1 MVENDSWN
9 GRYHKY
15 CKITISYESK
25 AQSTVAFLKFL
36 VPAMVLIPTWLI
48 VKLNDDFK
56 SKRFARLIKIK
67 KDIQRTSTL
76 I

>member
-1 MVENDSWN
+1 MLNLGV
-9 GRYHKY
+9 
-15 CKITISYESK
+15 ISLIK
-25 AQSTVAFLKFL
+25 TVAILKFL